1 MTQRLSWHGSACL
14 AMVAYDMD
22 SDTPA
27 APQYDLLAI
36 RELAE
41 QVFSRTAGASL
52 VTGNR
57 VRLLKDAKENY
68 PAWMEA
74 IDSAERYI
82 HFESYI
88 MHDDETG
95 ERFGDV
101 LAAKARQ
108 GVKVRIIYDWLGAFR
123 KTSRW
128 FWERLRKAGAEVR
141 CFNPPKPESP
151 LSWLTRDHRKM
162 ISVDGR
168 VGFVSGLCIG
178 RMWTGQPERSIE
190 PWRDTGVEIQGPA
203 VSDIDL
209 AFNQV
214 WSATGDALPEDELPL
229 QELIAPVGDIALRV
243 VASVPNMAGLYRLD
257 QLIAA
262 IARDSLWL
270 TDPYFVASTPYVQAL
285 CAAAMDGV
293 DVRLLVPGTT
303 DIPVLRALS
312 RAGYQP
318 LLEAGVRIFE
328 WNGIMIHAKTAVADG
343 RWGRVGSTN
352 LNLASWI
359 GNYELDVAV
368 EDERFA
374 ESMAQMFLNDLERST
389 ELVLGE
395 RHRVRLTERRR
406 RRKLTY
412 PGKMR
417 RGSVGRVGAGA
428 IRIGSAVGAAIT
440 NRRILGP
447 AEAKNMLFFASI
459 LSAVSVIGLLWPRWI
474 TIPLAFLG
482 LWFALS
488 LVIRSYK
495 IYKKNRE
502 KSET

>member
-1 MTQRLSWHGSACL
+1 
-14 AMVAYDMD
+14 MD
-22 SDTPA
+22 LPSPHH
-27 APQYDLLAI
+27 YDLTPI

-52 VTGNR
+52 VTGNG

-74 IDSAERYI
+74 INLAEHYI

-95 ERFGDV
+95 QRFGEI
-101 LAAKARQ
+101 LADKARQ
-108 GVKVRIIYDWLGAFR
+108 GVKVRIIYDWLGAVR

-128 FWERLRKAGAEVR
+128 FWEHLRKAGAEVR
-141 CFNPPKPESP
+141 CFNPPRVESP

-162 ISVDGR
+162 VSVDGK

-178 RMWTGQPERSIE
+178 RRWAGQPERSIE
-190 PWRDTGVEIQGPA
+190 PWRDTGVEIRGPA
-203 VSDIDL
+203 VSDIDQ

-214 WSATGDALPEDELPL
+214 WSATGAPLPEDELPL
-229 QELIAPVGDIALRV
+229 QDAISPAGVIALRV
-243 VASVPNMAGLYRLD
+243 IATVPNMAGLYRLD
-257 QLIAA
+257 QLVAA

-328 WNGIMIHAKTAVADG
+328 WNGTMIHAKTAVADG
-343 RWGRVGSTN
+343 RWARVGSTN
-352 LNLASWI
+352 LNLASWM
-359 GNYELDVAV
+359 GNYELDVAI
-368 EDERFA
+368 EDEGFA
-374 ESMAQMFLNDLERST
+374 ESMEHMYLEDLHRAT
-389 ELVLGE
+389 ELVLSD
-395 RHRVRLTERRR
+395 RRKIRLTEERRR
-406 RRKLTY
+406 RRSRYSRKIGT
-412 PGKMR
+412 
-417 RGSVGRVGAGA
+417 GSVGRAGAGA
-428 IRIGSAVGAAIT
+428 IRIGSAVSAAIT
-440 NRRILGP
+440 NRRVLGSSEGKTMFVFACILC
-447 AEAKNMLFFASI
+447 AFSVAS
-459 LSAVSVIGLLWPRWI
+459 LLWPRWI
-474 TIPLAFLG
+474 TVPLAFLS
-482 LWFALS
+482 LWFAVSLAVGAYRLRKSHEEKRENDRGSDLS
-488 LVIRSYK
+488 LS
-495 IYKKNRE
+495 
-502 KSET
+502 

>member
-1 MTQRLSWHGSACL
+1 
-14 AMVAYDMD
+14 MD
-22 SDTPA
+22 LPSPHH
-27 APQYDLLAI
+27 YDLTPI

-52 VTGNR
+52 VTGNG

-74 IDSAERYI
+74 INLAERYI

-95 ERFGDV
+95 RAFGEI
-101 LAAKARQ
+101 LAEKARQ

-128 FWERLRKAGAEVR
+128 FWEHLRKAGAEVR
-141 CFNPPKPESP
+141 CFNPPQIESP
-151 LSWLTRDHRKM
+151 LGWLTRDHRKM
-162 ISVDGR
+162 VSVDGR

-178 RMWTGQPERSIE
+178 RRWAGQPERSIE
-190 PWRDTGVEIQGPA
+190 PWRDTGVEIKGPA
-203 VSDIDL
+203 VSDIDQ

-214 WSATGDALPEDELPL
+214 WSATGTPLPEEELPFQDALPV
-229 QELIAPVGDIALRV
+229 AGTIALRV
-243 VASVPNMAGLYRLD
+243 IATVPNMAGLYRLD

-285 CAAAMDGV
+285 CAAAVDGV

-303 DIPVLRALS
+303 DIPVIRALS

-328 WNGIMIHAKTAVADG
+328 WNGTMIHAKTAVADG
-343 RWGRVGSTN
+343 RWARVGSTN
-352 LNLASWI
+352 LNLASWM
-359 GNYELDVAV
+359 GNYELDVAI
-368 EDERFA
+368 EDEGFA
-374 ESMAQMFLNDLERST
+374 ESMERMYLEDLHRAT
-389 ELVLGE
+389 ELVLSD
-395 RHRVRLTERRR
+395 RRKIRLTERRHR
-406 RRKLTY
+406 RRSRY
-412 PGKMR
+412 SGKIGT
-417 RGSVGRVGAGA
+417 GSVGRAGAGA

-440 NRRILGP
+440 NRRVLGSTEGKTMFLFAAIL
-447 AEAKNMLFFASI
+447 ATLSIAS
-459 LSAVSVIGLLWPRWI
+459 LLWPRWV
-474 TIPLAFLG
+474 TVPLAFLG
-482 LWFALS
+482 LWFAVS
-488 LVIRSYK
+488 LLIRSYK
-495 IYKKNRE
+495 LYKSDKE
-502 KSET
+502 KRT

>member
-1 MTQRLSWHGSACL
+1 MGVDPLDLPSPHH
-14 AMVAYDMD
+14 
-22 SDTPA
+22 
-27 APQYDLLAI
+27 YDLTPI

-52 VTGNR
+52 VTGNG

-74 IDSAERYI
+74 INLAERYI

-95 ERFGDV
+95 RAFGEI
-101 LAAKARQ
+101 LAEKARQ

-128 FWERLRKAGAEVR
+128 FWEHLRKAGAEVR
-141 CFNPPKPESP
+141 CFNPPQIESP
-151 LSWLTRDHRKM
+151 LGWLTRDHRKM
-162 ISVDGR
+162 VSVDGR

-178 RMWTGQPERSIE
+178 RRWAGQPERSIE
-190 PWRDTGVEIQGPA
+190 PWRDTGVEIKGPA
-203 VSDIDL
+203 VSDIDQ

-214 WSATGDALPEDELPL
+214 WSATGTPLPEEELPFQDALPV
-229 QELIAPVGDIALRV
+229 AGTIALRV
-243 VASVPNMAGLYRLD
+243 IATVPNMAGLYRLD

-285 CAAAMDGV
+285 CAAAVDGV

-303 DIPVLRALS
+303 DIPVIRALS

-328 WNGIMIHAKTAVADG
+328 WNGTMIHAKTAVADG
-343 RWGRVGSTN
+343 RWARVGSTN
-352 LNLASWI
+352 HNLASWM
-359 GNYELDVAV
+359 GNYELDVAI
-368 EDERFA
+368 EDEGFA
-374 ESMAQMFLNDLERST
+374 ESMERMYLEDLHRAT
-389 ELVLGE
+389 ELVLSD
-395 RHRVRLTERRR
+395 RRKIRLTERRHR
-406 RRKLTY
+406 RRSRY
-412 PGKMR
+412 SGKIGT
-417 RGSVGRVGAGA
+417 GSVGRAGAGA

-440 NRRILGP
+440 NRRVLGSTEGKTMFLFAAIL
-447 AEAKNMLFFASI
+447 ATLSIAS
-459 LSAVSVIGLLWPRWI
+459 LLWPRWV
-474 TIPLAFLG
+474 TVPLAFLG
-482 LWFALS
+482 LWFAVS
-488 LVIRSYK
+488 LLIRSYK
-495 IYKKNRE
+495 LYKSDKE
-502 KSET
+502 KRT

>member
-1 MTQRLSWHGSACL
+1 
-14 AMVAYDMD
+14 MD
-22 SDTPA
+22 SADIPA
-27 APQYDLLAI
+27 APQYDLLPI
-36 RELAE
+36 REVAE

-52 VTGNR
+52 VTGNS

-68 PAWMEA
+68 PAWMDA
-74 IDSAERYI
+74 INSAERHI

-88 MHDDETG
+88 MHDDKTG
-95 ERFGDV
+95 QRFGEV

-141 CFNPPKPESP
+141 CFNPPRMESP

-168 VGFVSGLCIG
+168 IGFVSGLCIG
-178 RMWTGQPERSIE
+178 RMWAGQPERSIE
-190 PWRDTGVEIQGPA
+190 PWRDTGVEIRGPA
-203 VSDIDL
+203 ISDIDQ

-214 WSATGDALPEDELPL
+214 WSAIGGALPEDELPL
-229 QELIAPVGDIALRV
+229 QEHVAPAGDMALRV
-243 VASVPNMAGLYRLD
+243 IASVPNTAGLYRLD

-328 WNGIMIHAKTAVADG
+328 WNGVMIHAKTAVADG

-368 EDERFA
+368 EDEGFA
-374 ESMAQMFLNDLERST
+374 ESMEQMFLDDLGRST
-389 ELVLGE
+389 ELVLGH
-395 RHRVRLTERRR
+395 RHKVRLTAQRR

-412 PGKMR
+412 PGKI
-417 RGSVGRVGAGA
+417 GSGRVGRAGAGA
-428 IRIGSAVGAAIT
+428 IRIGSAVSAAIT
-440 NRRILGP
+440 NRRVLGS
-447 AEAKNMLFFASI
+447 AEARAMLVFASI
-459 LSAVSVIGLLWPRWI
+459 LGALSVIGLMWPRWV
-474 TIPLAFLG
+474 TVPFAFLS
-482 LWFALS
+482 LWFAVS
-488 LVIRSYK
+488 LVVRSYK
-495 IYKKNRE
+495 IHKKNRE
-502 KSET
+502 KPEV